1 MGMAPTAWRRTI
13 VAETPTTG
21 FGAQSMGEIMAPTM
35 NRLQLGRRIHQ
46 LLVREI
52 GHEIEVERLLAE
64 PRYARDVLLVCDA
77 VPGGELAP
85 LADLFRE
92 ATQLAEGAG
101 RVPGHT
107 PQPNEWAR
115 DTSGFG
121 VTQPPPVAKAPPAP
135 GAERRRSWL
144 QRFRDSL

>member
-1 MGMAPTAWRRTI
+1 
-13 VAETPTTG
+13 
-21 FGAQSMGEIMAPTM
+21 MAPTM
-35 NRLQLGRRIHQ
+35 NRLQLARRIHQ
-46 LLVREI
+46 LLMREI
-52 GHEIEVERLLAE
+52 GHEIELERLLAD

-92 ATQLAEGAG
+92 ATPLPAGAA
-101 RVPGHT
+101 RSPGHA

-121 VTQPPPVAKAPPAP
+121 VTQPPTVAKPPAAP
-135 GAERRRSWL
+135 DAERRRGWM
-144 QRFRDSL
+144 QRWRDSA